1 MSAFV
6 TDGPAWPDNAL
17 PLTGERT
24 IPGLAEE
31 NYWFRRHEVV
41 YQRLADRCAGR
52 DVLEAGCGEGYGAD
66 LIADVARRV
75 IGLDYDESAVAH
87 VRARYPRV
95 EMQHGNLAA
104 LPLPD
109 AAVDVVVNFQVIEHL
124 WDQGQFVAE
133 CLRVLRPGGVLLM
146 STPNRIT
153 FSPGRDTPIN
163 PFHTRELNA
172 AELTE
177 LLHAAGFRIEG
188 DATGCFTAARLAE
201 LDARHGGS
209 IIDAQIARALADAPW
224 PADLLADVA
233 SVTTDDFDLVE
244 AADATTGTSMKASIW
259 WRSRCGRDDAPS
271 RYPGLFTLVLHTHL
285 PWLAHHGRWPVGEE
299 WLYQSW
305 SAAYLPLMRV
315 LRTLAA
321 EDRHHLLTLGMTP
334 VVTAQL
340 DDPYCLSG
348 MHHWLANWR
357 LRALEATTLRDPLRE
372 FGVRE
377 HDRGR
382 SRARRVRYAVAPRRQ
397 PAAA

>member
-6 TDGPAWPDNAL
+6 TNGPLGDDAL

-41 YQRLADRCAGR
+41 YQRLAGRCAGR

-95 EMQHGNLAA
+95 EMRHGNLAE

-109 AAVDVVVNFQVIEHL
+109 GECRCG
-124 WDQGQFVAE
+124 GQLPGDRAS
-133 CLRVLRPGGVLLM
+133 LGSGAIRGRVLSRLRPGGVLLV

-177 LLHAAGFRIEG
+177 LLTAAGFSVESMLG
-188 DATGCFTAARLAE
+188 VFHGERL
-201 LDARHGGS
+201 
-209 IIDAQIARALADAPW
+209 
-224 PADLLADVA
+224 V
-233 SVTTDDFDLVE
+233 
-244 AADATTGTSMKASIW
+244 
-259 WRSRCGRDDAPS
+259 
-271 RYPGLFTLVLHTHL
+271 
-285 PWLAHHGRWPVGEE
+285 
-299 WLYQSW
+299 
-305 SAAYLPLMRV
+305 
-315 LRTLAA
+315 
-321 EDRHHLLTLGMTP
+321 
-334 VVTAQL
+334 
-340 DDPYCLSG
+340 
-348 MHHWLANWR
+348 
-357 LRALEATTLRDPLRE
+357 
-372 FGVRE
+372 
-377 HDRGR
+377 
-382 SRARRVRYAVAPRRQ
+382 RARRTARRLDHRRPDRPRAGRRAVARRPARRRRRRWQ
-397 PAAA
+397 PTTSTSSTRPTADIDDSLDLVAIAVRP